1 MTCAIAILAA
11 VEIGDPG
18 AVLDPPSPF
27 KLAGRFFKAFDLP
40 FGRQLA
46 FFAFGYLEFIR

>member
-18 AVLDPPSPF
+18 VVLDPPSPF
-27 KLAGRFFKAFDLP
+27 KLAGRFFKASICRLDD
-40 FGRQLA
+40 QLA